1 MQQFVGRVLTAFA
14 FFVALVLSPSAN
26 AASITIAP
34 DSLFGYI
41 PLSAFGVTPTPIGDD
56 DIVNFNVPD
65 FQWAGQ
71 TWNRIGVV
79 SNGYVVVGGGSS
91 ADVNLIPSAFPKR
104 GCAKQCPRPVL
115 DRP

>member
-79 SNGYVVVGGGSS
+79 SNGYVVVGGGAVPMST
-91 ADVNLIPSAFPKR
+91 
-104 GCAKQCPRPVL
+104 
-115 DRP
+115 